1 MAKKGRSKGKSEP
14 GGGGMMSM
22 RSSMRRIVGAEKG
35 AEKGPKKKVRPVWN
49 VVSWVLVLAMVVAA
63 GFLLYRRFG
72 S

>member
-1 MAKKGRSKGKSEP
+1 MAKKGRNKGKSEP

-22 RSSMRRIVGAEKG
+22 RSSMRRLTGT
-35 AEKGPKKKVRPVWN
+35 EKGPKKKVHPVWN
-49 VVSWVLVLAMVVAA
+49 VVSWVLVVLMVAAA